1 MTCTINA
8 PIIFRKLNLLAV
20 ESIYSTAGEFTEFT
34 HIEPV
39 TENLHVKTFIFKGSK
54 KVEFPDQ
61 DQETITRYGPS
72 EINPSPLF
80 IGKKHY
86 ITTILEDDTRNYC
99 IQTIRKNYTLDA
111 SIVEVS
117 MGDSLDITKGCL
129 IYVYGTSYKLN
140 DIICTEGELFALEN
154 NDAKITATSSC
165 KVYIFRAIQNESI

>member
-1 MTCTINA
+1 MTCTVKS
-8 PIIFRKLNLLAV
+8 PIIFRKLNLSAI
-20 ESIYSTAGEFTEFT
+20 ETIYSTAGEFTEFI
-34 HIEPV
+34 HPEPL
-39 TENLHVKTFIFKGSK
+39 TENFHVKTFMFKGSK

-61 DQETITRYGPS
+61 DQETITGSAPS
-72 EINPSPLF
+72 VINPSTIW

-111 SIVEVS
+111 STVDVS
-117 MGDSLDITKGCL
+117 VGDSLEITKGCL
-129 IYVYGTSYKLN
+129 IYVYGSNYKIN

-165 KVYIFRAIQNESI
+165 KVYIFRAIQQE